1 MLGAGRYRIRVTRA
15 PISLPGRTVIFDFGE
30 VISLTPSA
38 ADRAAIA
45 RLAEVDGDAEK
56 FWQAYSAHR
65 DGLDQGSA
73 GAIAYWQAIADD
85 LGAAWDEARMHEL
98 WAADFRSWLSINPA
112 VIEVLSD
119 LRAGGTR
126 LALLSNA
133 GPDYGSYFRHGP
145 LGDFFEACYVSGEL
159 GLIKP
164 HPEIFLHVLA
174 DLSITPAEAVFIDNR
189 DSNVAGAEALGITGH
204 VFTTADAL
212 RSFLTSTA
220 LPSVSPVQCPDATLH
235 RSAALLCMTSGCRR
249 GTYPYG
255 PLPMGERPLLAV
267 IIQGLGTGLW
277 LAREDFRRVDGGDG
291 AVGPDD
297 DDPGRADGERA
308 RPDGRLGRSAG
319 IGCDGAWCAELG
331 WRLAEPV

>member
-1 MLGAGRYRIRVTRA
+1 MESFIPVTTDAAPKCWVSARYRIRVTRA
-15 PISLPGRTVIFDFGE
+15 PISLPGRIVIFDFGE
-30 VISLTPSA
+30 VISLTPSD

-45 RLAEVDGDAEK
+45 RLAGLDGVDGGDAKK
-56 FWQAYSAHR
+56 FWQAYFAHR
-65 DGLDQGSA
+65 DGLDQGTA
-73 GAIAYWQAIADD
+73 GAIAYWRAIADD
-85 LGAAWDEARMHEL
+85 LDVAWDEARMHEL

-164 HPEIFLHVLA
+164 DPEIFLHVLA

-189 DSNVAGAEALGITGH
+189 ESNVVGAQALGIAGH

-212 RSFLTSTA
+212 RCFLTSAA
-220 LPSVSPVQCPDATLH
+220 LP
-235 RSAALLCMTSGCRR
+235 
-249 GTYPYG
+249 
-255 PLPMGERPLLAV
+255 
-267 IIQGLGTGLW
+267 
-277 LAREDFRRVDGGDG
+277 VD
-291 AVGPDD
+291 
-297 DDPGRADGERA
+297 
-308 RPDGRLGRSAG
+308 
-319 IGCDGAWCAELG
+319 
-331 WRLAEPV
+331 